1 MSSNH
6 QEEEAKKNQALSL
19 EEEEEKQ
26 RRAVASPNAGLN
38 SVVQCDSEEDQKDL
52 ISAYNAMF
60 GGKPGYKAPV
70 VNADGS
76 IALAF
81 PNKGDA
87 ENFCMDQ
94 AGKGQRFVLIDAET
108 KTVMAYSNGNGTL
121 FHADGTEFQK
131 GDTLKPSPITIDTF
145 TLPEPGRKPEM

>member
-1 MSSNH
+1 MSSNN

-19 EEEEEKQ
+19 EEEEKQ

-52 ISAYNAMF
+52 ISAYNGMF

-108 KTVMAYSNGNGTL
+108 KTVMAYSNGDGTL
-121 FHADGTEFQK
+121 FHADGSAFQHR
-131 GDTLKPSPITIDTF
+131 DTLKPSPIAMDTF
-145 TLPEPGRKPEM
+145 TLPEPGRKPGM